1 MDQPTSCAADAAS
14 IIFHL
19 SQYRVLNAVEYAGG
33 NRGVDVESLEPAGC
47 PGCGVIASRVH
58 SRTRQ
63 RIRDLP
69 AGGEHLEVVWCKRRW
84 FCDESLCGKKT
95 FAESTVE
102 VPRFA
107 RSTARLKRAVLDAV
121 CGSKR
126 AACDVAAGFVVSWWF
141 VQKVL
146 DVAVVKLAN
155 PDIRLVRHLG
165 IDEHRYRRVRF
176 FREPDGSWRR
186 FEPWMS
192 TFVDACDGAV
202 LAVVDG
208 RDSAAVGDWLK
219 ARSDDWRD
227 AVEVVAIDPSAAFRK
242 ALREQLP
249 RAAVSVDCFHLVKLG
264 NDALTRVRQRLTR
277 QVNDRRGRLVDPS
290 WVNRRLLLRGA
301 DTLTGKG
308 WTRLE
313 KTFHTDDPTGQLEA
327 AWGIKERLRI
337 LLRSTGLDQ
346 AQHNRMILGANAVAA
361 NIPEMNTLWDTVN
374 AWWPEIEV
382 LIVTGVTNA
391 RTEAANTTI
400 KHIKRTG
407 RGFRNATNYKTRI
420 LLTSAVPKT
429 T

>member
-1 MDQPTSCAADAAS
+1 MDQPTSFAS
-14 IIFHL
+14 DPATVIFHL
-19 SQYRVLNAVEYAGG
+19 PHYRVLAAVE
-33 NRGVDVESLEPAGC
+33 RGDGSRLVEVASLEPAGC

-63 RIRDLP
+63 RIRDVP
-69 AGGEHLEVVWCKRRW
+69 TGGDHAEVVWCKRRW
-84 FCDESLCGKKT
+84 FCDESLCGKRT
-95 FAESTVE
+95 FSESTIE
-102 VPRFA
+102 VPRYA
-107 RSTARLKRAVLDAV
+107 RSTTRLKRAVLDAV

-126 AACDVAAGFVVSWWF
+126 AACDVAAGFAVSWWF

-146 DVAVVKLAN
+146 DVAVIRLAD
-155 PDIRLVRHLG
+155 PDEHLVRHLG
-165 IDEHRYRRVRF
+165 VDEHRYRRVRF
-176 FREPDGSWRR
+176 FRESDGSWRR

-192 TFVDACDGAV
+192 TFVDAGDGAV
-202 LAVVDG
+202 LGVVDG
-208 RDSAAVGDWLK
+208 RDSAAVGVWLK
-219 ARSDDWRD
+219 ARSDEWRD
-227 AVEVVAIDPSAAFRK
+227 TVEVVAIDPSAAFRK

-301 DTLTGKG
+301 DTLTNKG

-327 AWGIKERLRI
+327 AWGIKERLRM
-337 LLRSTGLDQ
+337 LLRSSCLDQ
-346 AQHNRMILGANAVAA
+346 AQHRRMVLGVHVVAA
-361 NIPEMNTLWDTVN
+361 NIPEMNTLWETVN
-374 AWWPEIEV
+374 TWWPEIEV

-420 LLTSAVPKT
+420 LLISAVPKT